1 MTREAA
7 MRLAL
12 EQAEQ
17 AREAGEVPVGAVIVL
32 EDAVIGSGFNQ
43 PISSIDPTA
52 HAEIVALR
60 MAARAVGNYRLTGA
74 TIYVTV
80 EPCLMCVG
88 AMIHARI
95 KEVVFG
101 AAEPRAGALVSALRA
116 HETPTLN
123 HRLAV
128 SSGVLE
134 DECRRTIQ
142 SFFEAR
148 R

>member
-1 MTREAA
+1 MTHESA
-7 MRLAL
+7 MRFAL
-12 EQAEQ
+12 EQAAR

-32 EDAVIGSGFNQ
+32 DDSVIGLGFNQ

-60 MAARAVGNYRLTGA
+60 AAARTVGNYRLTGA
-74 TIYVTV
+74 TMYVTV
-80 EPCLMCVG
+80 EPCMMCVG

-101 AAEPRAGALVSALRA
+101 APEPRAGALVSALRA

-134 DECRRTIQ
+134 DECRRAIQ
-142 SFFEAR
+142 TFFEAR

>member
-1 MTREAA
+1 

-12 EQAEQ
+12 EQAER

-32 EDAVIGSGFNQ
+32 DDAIVRSGFNQ
-43 PISSIDPTA
+43 PISSVDPTA

-74 TIYVTV
+74 TMFVTV
-80 EPCLMCVG
+80 EPCMMCVG

-101 AAEPRAGALVSALRA
+101 ATEPRAGALVSALRA

-123 HRLAV
+123 HRLTV

-134 DECRRTIQ
+134 DECRRAIQ